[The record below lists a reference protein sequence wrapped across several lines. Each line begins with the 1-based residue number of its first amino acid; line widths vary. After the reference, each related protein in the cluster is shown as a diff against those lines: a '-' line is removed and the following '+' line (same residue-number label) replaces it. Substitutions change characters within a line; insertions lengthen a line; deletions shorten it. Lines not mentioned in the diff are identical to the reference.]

1 MFGSLFYTPN
11 TPYNSYLFFY
21 FYFHEPTFHSTAVDK
36 FMTIGGA
43 PVGHPCVYISIYMYA
58 DAGTAHRSWE
68 TSTNDPTA
76 GSPPSIAD
84 LYSGA
89 RSRTRRVW
97 LPSVSSM
104 QILRH
109 VGLGARRAGLP
120 LSLSLSLRMLFF
132 FSFFFRKVFNLWN
145 LIFLFFW
152 LCVTFWKSFVLY
164 FSGFFIGSR
173 SVGHR
178 EIWRPIRIF
187 FCGFCIEKKSPS
199 SLGDTEGG
207 IILTAEKE
215 KKRVPSWDSV
225 GSPCP
230 STLVNSPLVYCLEP
244 TSTHT
249 CVCVIRTSLS
259 HWMVIVKLCKTF
271 FWKVKGRLFS
281 LSSLVGFSTVF

>member
-1 MFGSLFYTPN
+1 MRLYIYLYVCGRGDGAQIVGNEHERSDCWKPPFYCWFIFRRAESDSESLTPKC
-11 TPYNSYLFFY
+11 LF
-21 FYFHEPTFHSTAVDK
+21 
-36 FMTIGGA
+36 
-43 PVGHPCVYISIYMYA
+43 
-58 DAGTAHRSWE
+58 
-68 TSTNDPTA
+68 N
-76 GSPPSIAD
+76 AD
-84 LYSGA
+84 LTACG
-89 RSRTRRVW
+89 SRCASRGITA
-97 LPSVSSM
+97 LY
-104 QILRH
+104 
-109 VGLGARRAGLP
+109 
-120 LSLSLSLRMLFF
+120 LSLRMLFF

-215 KKRVPSWDSV
+215 KRVPSWDSV